1 MLVFV
6 CVFGNILSGY
16 SRSLSENNEDPAVT
30 SLNEWLKK
38 EVAIRVEAKEM
49 SHGLQDKPPSEQRF
63 PRRKFDDR
71 KPRAFYTGNNDED
84 RNKSNIVGSD
94 ERLKKPPCIFCGQEN
109 HGIWGCNKFKQIE
122 VGDRWKFAKDNRLCF
137 RCLSVDHRGK
147 DCNRSRQCNVNGC
160 QLNHHRLLHD
170 TDNSRKLGPVLPD
183 DKAKS
188 PREGA
193 DSATATNLTMTS
205 CESKVKPEAFSLR
218 TVPVWIKGNGKKVKV
233 NAVLD
238 DASNESFVNEEVT
251 GLLGLTAKWETV
263 QVRVL
268 NDSRETFR
276 SMPLKIEIES
286 IDRQFTKTV
295 SVQTFSRSGISYER

>member
-1 MLVFV
+1 VLVFV

-160 QLNHHRLLHD
+160 QLIMGVITACCMTQITAGNLALFYPMTRQSPHGRG
-170 TDNSRKLGPVLPD
+170 RIARQRPILP
-183 DKAKS
+183 
-188 PREGA
+188 
-193 DSATATNLTMTS
+193 
-205 CESKVKPEAFSLR
+205 
-218 TVPVWIKGNGKKVKV
+218 
-233 NAVLD
+233 
-238 DASNESFVNEEVT
+238 
-251 GLLGLTAKWETV
+251 
-263 QVRVL
+263 
-268 NDSRETFR
+268 
-276 SMPLKIEIES
+276 
-286 IDRQFTKTV
+286 
-295 SVQTFSRSGISYER
+295 

>member
-1 MLVFV
+1 MGFKTNHPQSKDSLDESLM
-6 CVFGNILSGY
+6 IE
-16 SRSLSENNEDPAVT
+16 SRGHF
-30 SLNEWLKK
+30 
-38 EVAIRVEAKEM
+38 I
-49 SHGLQDKPPSEQRF
+49 
-63 PRRKFDDR
+63 
-71 KPRAFYTGNNDED
+71 
-84 RNKSNIVGSD
+84 
-94 ERLKKPPCIFCGQEN
+94 
-109 HGIWGCNKFKQIE
+109 
-122 VGDRWKFAKDNRLCF
+122 
-137 RCLSVDHRGK
+137 GK
-147 DCNRSRQCNVNGC
+147 
-160 QLNHHRLLHD
+160 
-170 TDNSRKLGPVLPD
+170 T
-183 DKAKS
+183 KS

-193 DSATATNLTMTS
+193 DSATATATNLTMTS

-286 IDRQFTKTV
+286 IDRHFTKTV
-295 SVQTFSRSGISYER
+295 NVQTCPKAVTGSYRVVDWNSYQKNWPHFAQCNFPAPSKDGFVDVLIGVDNPDMHASIVDLQGPPREGQLLVLVHLDGHVLVLQPKMLSSTQGPTSQGHCSQELETKKIDCPNAAILIVQ